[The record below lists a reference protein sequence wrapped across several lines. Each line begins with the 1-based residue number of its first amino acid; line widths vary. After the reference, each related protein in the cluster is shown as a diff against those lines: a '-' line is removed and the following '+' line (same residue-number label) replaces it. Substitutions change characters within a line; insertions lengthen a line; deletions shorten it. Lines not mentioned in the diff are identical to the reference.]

1 MVIHRVDGRVRH
13 SYSGRIG
20 HLLSDSDREGHLMQ
34 YPTFESESL
43 ERLSVRNGDPEAIFG
58 LSPAGGTSVHTWFCG
73 LVALILT
80 VAFLGILSLLPPSGF
95 RAMMLD
101 RGPTQYAAVL
111 LGFWAAVILC
121 FKRLKLSVQRRALA
135 RPVVPENQHFVL
147 TRETAPDVL
156 TTIHAI
162 ADFPDQFLVFRRILI
177 ALSSLKNL
185 GRIGDVDE
193 VLQSMADRD
202 ESASSTSFGML
213 AGFLWAIPV
222 LGFIGTVLGLASAI
236 GNFSALLNDQSEVAG
251 IISSLREVTGGL
263 STAFETTLVALVI
276 ALCLQLWITV
286 QKKAEEEF
294 LDQCQDYCLRH
305 IVSRMRADDVS
316 QSSVLPPKLQ
326 PPSKPVIASSK

>member
-1 MVIHRVDGRVRH
+1 M
-13 SYSGRIG
+13 G
-20 HLLSDSDREGHLMQ
+20 HLLSDCDREGNLMRHSDA
-34 YPTFESESL
+34 YIESP
-43 ERLSVRNGDPEAIFG
+43 ERLSVRRGDPEAMFG
-58 LSPAGGTSVHTWFCG
+58 LSPAGGTSVHTAFCG
-73 LVALILT
+73 LVALIIT
-80 VAFLGILSLLPPSGF
+80 AAFFGSLSLLPPSGF

-111 LGFWAAVILC
+111 LGFWAAVILS
-121 FKRLKLSVQRRALA
+121 FKRLKLSIQRRALA

-147 TRETAPDVL
+147 TRDTAPDVL
-156 TTIHAI
+156 TRIHAI

-202 ESASSTSFGML
+202 ESASATSFGML
-213 AGFLWAIPV
+213 GGFLWAIPV

-236 GNFSALLNDQSEVAG
+236 GNFSSLLSDESEVAG
-251 IISSLREVTGGL
+251 IITSLREVTGGL

-276 ALCLQLWITV
+276 ALFLQLWITI

-294 LDQCQDYCLRH
+294 LDECQDYCLGQ

-316 QSSVLPPKLQ
+316 QSPMLPPKLQ
-326 PPSKPVIASSK
+326 SQSKPVTASGN